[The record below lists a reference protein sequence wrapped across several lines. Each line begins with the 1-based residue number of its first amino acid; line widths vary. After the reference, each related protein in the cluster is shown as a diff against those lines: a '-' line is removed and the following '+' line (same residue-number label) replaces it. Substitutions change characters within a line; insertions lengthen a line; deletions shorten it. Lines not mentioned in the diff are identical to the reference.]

1 MRRVSVVGNSGS
13 GKSWLAR
20 RLAERLG
27 VPYLELDA
35 VYHQPGWVP
44 LPDDEL
50 RAAVGRFTAGPGWV
64 VDGNYSAVRE
74 DMVWPRADTVVWLDL
89 PRRVVFRQVV
99 GRTLARATTRRELWN
114 GNRERWRNMLSLDP
128 QRSIIMWSWT
138 RHHRYRRR
146 YQDAARDPRWAHLRF
161 VRLRSRRQVSEF
173 LAGR

>member
-1 MRRVSVVGNSGS
+1 
-13 GKSWLAR
+13 
-20 RLAERLG
+20 
-27 VPYLELDA
+27 
-35 VYHQPGWVP
+35 
-44 LPDDEL
+44 
-50 RAAVGRFTAGPGWV
+50 
-64 VDGNYSAVRE
+64 
-74 DMVWPRADTVVWLDL
+74 WLDL